1 MSQTTTPSGAACAH
15 NWHDWKP
22 GTVWCNRCQM
32 VSARGNEGVPITGA
46 DVEIPKRRQYDTDPA
61 TDQPRGGCCAAS
73 RVDGWNECVESTRT
87 AVAAVAALIAERDSQ
102 KDRVRSVC
110 QLIVAEIGAGCP
122 CNLEDAAAK
131 LIARNA
137 ELEAERDA
145 LVGARDKV
153 KSLKRELAELQASR
167 SGNFEGYQSAIEWA
181 EHELQ
186 AVIDRYGC
194 SALAR
199 TPAKENDDG

>member
-87 AVAAVAALIAERDSQ
+87 AVAAVAALIAAAGAAVAQTAAQ
-102 KDRVRSVC
+102 KT
-110 QLIVAEIGAGCP
+110 LI
-122 CNLEDAAAK
+122 DQAK
-131 LIARNA
+131 AQGV
-137 ELEAERDA
+137 
-145 LVGARDKV
+145 VG
-153 KSLKRELAELQASR
+153 EQA
-167 SGNFEGYQSAIEWA
+167 
-181 EHELQ
+181 
-186 AVIDRYGC
+186 
-194 SALAR
+194 
-199 TPAKENDDG
+199 DG